1 MKTKKKPKRR
11 STKAASLMSRTYRQR
26 VKPSGKRYSRK
37 K

>member
-1 MKTKKKPKRR
+1 MPAKKKPKRR

-26 VKPSGKRYSRK
+26 VKPSGKKYDRK